1 MEPTETITG
10 EVLHVGN
17 ADSATGVVLRD
28 LDGVRVTTVADAE
41 RARERLGPD
50 AFDCVVSEASVDS
63 LNTIRDAGDG
73 TPVLFVTDD
82 PARANEALAAGVADV
97 LVRSDAVDLRALLE
111 RRVERLCREARRS
124 RTVSDDGGDPDE
136 RTDYAEILTQIREN
150 ARDVIWVTPPYKSS
164 MDFVSDSYEDVY
176 GHSKKRLRERP
187 RSFVEA
193 VHPEDRERV
202 EAALERQ
209 REDPGSYDETYR
221 VVHPDGEVRWV
232 HDRASG
238 VYDEDGTLRRV
249 VGIVTDIT
257 ERKERE
263 RELELKNRA
272 MDEAPVGITI
282 SDPATEDNPLVY
294 VNDGFETMTGYDRDE
309 ALGRNCRFLQG
320 GNTDPEPVARLRAA
334 IDDTEPVTVELR
346 NYRADGTEFWNEVTV
361 APVFDDEGRLT
372 NYVGFQQDVTD
383 RKERERELE
392 LKNRVIQEAP
402 IGVTIHDATDPDY
415 PVTYANEG
423 LVELT
428 GYDPVQLQGDLFATL
443 RSEDTDPDRV
453 AELVAA
459 MDEERA
465 TSLVVL
471 FSRRDG
477 TPFWSRVSVAPVT
490 DEAGAVTHVVGFQQ
504 DVTETK
510 EHEQEVERRLDEFGD
525 ILAAELRT
533 PIVEA
538 RDGLAA
544 ARESES
550 TTDLESVE
558 EWLDRAEGLVEDLT
572 TVHSF
577 SVKDREVS
585 ERTGES
591 G

>member
-1 MEPTETITG
+1 MELTETITG
-10 EVLHVGN
+10 EVIHVGN

-28 LDGVRVTTVADAE
+28 LDGVRVTTVTEAE
-41 RARERLGPD
+41 RARERLGAD

-238 VYDEDGTLRRV
+238 VYDEDGTLRRI

-257 ERKERE
+257 E
-263 RELELKNRA
+263 
-272 MDEAPVGITI
+272 
-282 SDPATEDNPLVY
+282 
-294 VNDGFETMTGYDRDE
+294 
-309 ALGRNCRFLQG
+309 
-320 GNTDPEPVARLRAA
+320 
-334 IDDTEPVTVELR
+334 
-346 NYRADGTEFWNEVTV
+346 
-361 APVFDDEGRLT
+361 
-372 NYVGFQQDVTD
+372 